1 MPWYLLSQPY
11 LPRHQPPG
19 HNVQVSSNASAGSN
33 VPNTLLMTCQ
43 VQIQAP
49 DSTSVK
55 ARALLDSESTMSFVS
70 ERIVQSLGLRLT
82 VSGIGGMST
91 KSSQSFVS
99 PLQVSSL
106 YSPEVKYKITATVV
120 PRVTC
125 DLPLQLA
132 HNHSNWSHLSMLPL
146 ADPDFAL
153 PGRIDLLMGADL
165 YADVMLHG
173 RRCGPLA
180 LPQPSKQVL
189 VGFSLEKPTATLI
202 QQIKRRLLP
211 FTLPSHPAMT
221 HFACSGK

>member
-55 ARALLDSESTMSFVS
+55 ARALLDSGSTMSFVS

-91 KSSQSFVS
+91 KSSQSSFPFSKFPHCIRLKSNTRLRPPSYHASHVT
-99 PLQVSSL
+99 SL
-106 YSPEVKYKITATVV
+106 YS
-120 PRVTC
+120 
-125 DLPLQLA
+125 
-132 HNHSNWSHLSMLPL
+132 
-146 ADPDFAL
+146 
-153 PGRIDLLMGADL
+153 
-165 YADVMLHG
+165 
-173 RRCGPLA
+173 
-180 LPQPSKQVL
+180 
-189 VGFSLEKPTATLI
+189 
-202 QQIKRRLLP
+202 
-211 FTLPSHPAMT
+211 
-221 HFACSGK
+221 